1 MADPTDPKSK
11 EIAQELFRLQQE
23 ANKANK
29 EDLDTLKLKSTTLS
43 EIADVMKNIG
53 DFHQQVLEQSKM
65 TIDSLREQ
73 VAAYD
78 QQIEKAET
86 IEEKVFL
93 TYEKQKE
100 SLKLKAAE
108 LEADKMMMAA
118 KLNDSNLTEEERSKI
133 EQDYQ
138 DKEKEYAKERKR
150 LETYREM
157 HKPIIEGEQRRSD
170 LLKKNNDALKQ
181 GVESLKSSVAQSI
194 GLGDV
199 WSKVNSG
206 ITLSNALFLKL
217 LSSAGEMFGTVM
229 NANSEFAKTTGQIAD
244 RSVNFGAGAAQ
255 FGIGFEKMH
264 KAQMALYTS
273 MSGFS
278 NQSRDV
284 QESLTM
290 TAAKMELV
298 GVSASTTGQNLDMLT
313 RAFGMN
319 AERAGKVQEEIA
331 RHAIAAGIAPKQ
343 MAEDF
348 GKYASQMSV
357 YGERGIDV
365 FVRME
370 KASKSLG
377 VSMDTLNSLV
387 GQNMDTFQGAATAA
401 GKLNAV
407 LGGNYLNSLELINAN
422 EADRILLIKKS
433 VEASG
438 VQFDQMGKFQ
448 QRAIANA
455 LGIKDVAEANKL
467 LSKSSA
473 ELSIDMNKRAADE
486 KKLKEIQKEAAA
498 VQDQIKV
505 AFQQLL
511 IAIRPVVELVKGLIN
526 IITGFMDL
534 GGGWVGRLT
543 VMGFAALKL
552 GAMLNTLRTAA
563 IATKAAMFFGNV
575 AQGFG
580 FAAGWIVGGLGKIA
594 GAMRLTR
601 LATLASNAATFL
613 SGKVNLTA
621 AAENDAAANIQSRA
635 SLKQQIAMR
644 GSMRAAAQAIPIMLA
659 FGAAILMIG
668 GGIFLAAYGLAQL
681 VMAFKGLD
689 GPQIVGATVAIAGFG
704 IMLVGL
710 LITLGVLAFSGLGP
724 AAVAILDAFG
734 LAVLLVGIG
743 IGIAA
748 AGMAL
753 LIKVIGDLAKGLGAE
768 AATNVTLLAGSIMT
782 LGYSIGFLL
791 MSTGGP
797 IGLLALGIF
806 FVSLSAG
813 ILLLNTAIN
822 DRSIEKLNAFGNAL
836 GSFAKVMQLSGINST
851 AKEIASAIG
860 LITEQIDKIPE
871 SKAIAFSASMNS
883 LGNTFAQVKTV
894 EVEKLKSAKEFI
906 STAKEYYIAQSASK
920 DGKDDAIVQALTK
933 ALASG
938 KKEGGGGGTVILQVN
953 GATLGKILLPYVK
966 EGINTEKVDPT
977 TIQSGR

>member
-1 MADPTDPKSK
+1 MADPTDKTRLESEKSISEQLEK
-11 EIAQELFRLQQE
+11 QTKLLEKVATALEKVNNLQKDIIVQNEKNITSLEEELKLIDEKIKNASTQEEKMAALVLQQE
-23 ANKANK
+23 VGIKKLEEELELLRNQRREKEKSGTLSKEQIEELKKEEKRKQQEIKNSKEAYEKFKEDNK
-29 EDLDTLKLKSTTLS
+29 EILELLKKQ
-43 EIADVMKNIG
+43 N
-53 DFHQQVLEQSKM
+53 EQ
-65 TIDSLREQ
+65 
-73 VAAYD
+73 
-78 QQIEKAET
+78 
-86 IEEKVFL
+86 
-93 TYEKQKE
+93 
-100 SLKLKAAE
+100 
-108 LEADKMMMAA
+108 
-118 KLNDSNLTEEERSKI
+118 
-133 EQDYQ
+133 
-138 DKEKEYAKERKR
+138 KEKENKILEKNKETLNKG
-150 LETYREM
+150 LEVLGST
-157 HKPIIEGEQRRSD
+157 I
-170 LLKKNNDALKQ
+170 A
-181 GVESLKSSVAQSI
+181 SSMA
-194 GLGDV
+194 LGDV
-199 WSKVNSG
+199 WSNTVNNKIG
-206 ITLSNALFLKL
+206 LSNALFLKL

-244 RSVNFGAGAAQ
+244 RSVNFGAGATQ

-278 NQSRDV
+278 NQSRGV

-357 YGERGIDV
+357 YGEKGIDV

-387 GQNMDTFQGAATAA
+387 GQNMDTFQGAASAA

-422 EADRILLIKKS
+422 EADRILLIKRS

-473 ELSIDMNKRAADE
+473 ELSVDMNKRAADE
-486 KKLKEIQKEAAA
+486 KKLQEIQKEAAA

-505 AFQQLL
+505 AFEQLL
-511 IAIRPVVELVKGLIN
+511 IAVRPVVELLKGMIN
-526 IITGFMDL
+526 VITGIMDA
-534 GGGWVGRLT
+534 GNGWVGRIA
-543 VMGFAALKL
+543 VMGLAIIKL
-552 GAMLNTLRTAA
+552 GSMLNTLRTSA
-563 IATKAAMFFGNV
+563 ILTKAALFFGNA

-594 GAMRLTR
+594 SAMGSTR

-613 SGKVNLTA
+613 SGKVSLVAAGEKEVAADTELIAAQKQALATRTSMSA
-621 AAENDAAANIQSRA
+621 AAE
-635 SLKQQIAMR
+635 
-644 GSMRAAAQAIPIMLA
+644 AIPIMLA

-689 GPQIVGATVAIAGFG
+689 GPQIIGATIAIAGFG
-704 IMLVGL
+704 IMLLGL
-710 LITLGVLAFSGLGP
+710 LVTLGILAFSGLGP

-791 MSTGGP
+791 ISTGGP

-813 ILLLNTAIN
+813 ILLLNNVIN

-871 SKAIAFSASMNS
+871 SKAVAFSASMNS
-883 LGNTFAQVKTV
+883 LGNTLAQVKTV
-894 EVEKLKSAKEFI
+894 EVEKLKSAKEFV
-906 STAKEYYIAQSASK
+906 STAKEYYVAQSMSK
-920 DGKDDAIVQALTK
+920 DGKDDALVQALTK
-933 ALASG
+933 VLASG
-938 KKEGGGGGTVILQVN
+938 KKEGGGGGGTVILQVN
-953 GATLGKILLPYVK
+953 GATLGKVLLPYVK